1 MNYLLSPFFYV
12 TFPNIKMDLLNIDNH
27 SKTLAFRK
35 FKHLLYR
42 YHPKFVK
49 AFKKHPN
56 KFDIKQFLV
65 LLYDFV
71 PNVKIFWSTDRL
83 LKKVNVLKLGTGK
96 NPTTPLYS
104 EK

>member
-1 MNYLLSPFFYV
+1 
-12 TFPNIKMDLLNIDNH
+12 MDLSNIDNN
-27 SKTLAFRK
+27 SKALSFKK

-56 KFDIKQFLV
+56 KFDMKQFLV
-65 LLYDFV
+65 LLYDFA
-71 PNVKIFWSTDRL
+71 PNMKIFWSTDRL
-83 LKKVNVLKLGTGK
+83 LKNVNVLQLGTGK
-96 NPTTPLYS
+96 IPTTPLYS

>member
-1 MNYLLSPFFYV
+1 
-12 TFPNIKMDLLNIDNH
+12 MDLSNIDNN
-27 SKTLAFRK
+27 SKALSFKK

-56 KFDIKQFLV
+56 KFDMKQFLV

-71 PNVKIFWSTDRL
+71 PNMKIFWSTDRL
-83 LKKVNVLKLGTGK
+83 LKNVNVLQLGTGK
-96 NPTTPLYS
+96 IPTTPLYS